1 MISRLEVWGERL
13 VVFST
18 FLFAVSIPTSMA
30 LDNIASGIGLLGL
43 LFLLISKK
51 LSPFPS
57 LKPLL
62 FLLVPQLL
70 EALIKFPAKI
80 FKTDFNL
87 HLVPY
92 FTVYRTLLK
101 KDYLEKLLLL
111 LAISSIV
118 LSFSVIFEAFTWQN
132 IKHIDW
138 SSLEFH
144 ADTIRPRGL
153 LNHWLTSGGVL
164 FLLFTLFTGA
174 FLYFRKLLYLTVSIF
189 LFVAL
194 IFDGSRSYWLGLGMF
209 LILLVISIGKK
220 RKEVWVAVLSLV
232 FLGVLSV
239 NIPFVKH
246 RFESIT
252 NTKDNW
258 SNLERLMIWNS
269 HFNAFI
275 KDYSFTEK
283 LFGAGYKADDYA
295 WKRFSSSFEKITG
308 KHSPSEKVLRSHF
321 HGGETHNI
329 YLKFLT
335 KYGIVGLLGYIAF
348 WGIIFYENL
357 RNETKYDVLIKT
369 LLAGYVGFLV
379 AGFFENNFT
388 DAEIQFAL
396 MFILGLNFALN
407 SEPKNECFE
416 EKYK

>member
-1 MISRLEVWGERL
+1 MFLTHSELLGNLPCFLLRYCYGNL
-13 VVFST
+13 VV
-18 FLFAVSIPTSMA
+18 L
-30 LDNIASGIGLLGL
+30 
-43 LFLLISKK
+43 
-51 LSPFPS
+51 
-57 LKPLL
+57 
-62 FLLVPQLL
+62 
-70 EALIKFPAKI
+70 
-80 FKTDFNL
+80 
-87 HLVPY
+87 
-92 FTVYRTLLK
+92 
-101 KDYLEKLLLL
+101 
-111 LAISSIV
+111 
-118 LSFSVIFEAFTWQN
+118 
-132 IKHIDW
+132 
-138 SSLEFH
+138 
-144 ADTIRPRGL
+144 
-153 LNHWLTSGGVL
+153 
-164 FLLFTLFTGA
+164 
-174 FLYFRKLLYLTVSIF
+174 
-189 LFVAL
+189 
-194 IFDGSRSYWLGLGMF
+194 
-209 LILLVISIGKK
+209 
-220 RKEVWVAVLSLV
+220 LSLV

-239 NIPFVKH
+239 IIPFVKH

-308 KHSPSEKVLRSHF
+308 KHSPSEKVLRRHF

-396 MFILGLNFALN
+396 MFILGLNFALLQRG
-407 SEPKNECFE
+407 SEKTPLRQKVSG
-416 EKYK
+416 

>member
-1 MISRLEVWGERL
+1 LISRLEVWGGRL

-51 LSPFPS
+51 AAPFPS

-62 FLLVPQLL
+62 FLLTPQLL
-70 EALIKFPAKI
+70 EALIKFPTKI
-80 FKTDFNL
+80 FKTDFNQ

-101 KDYLEKLLLL
+101 KDYLKKLLLL
-111 LAISSIV
+111 LAISSVV

-138 SSLEFH
+138 NSLRFH
-144 ADTIRPRGL
+144 SNVVRPHGL
-153 LNHWLTSGGVL
+153 FNNALTTAGVL
-164 FLLFTLFTGA
+164 FLLLTLFIGV
-174 FLYFRKLLYLTVSIF
+174 FLYFRKSFYGIVSSF

-194 IFDGSRSYWLGLGMF
+194 ILNSSRSYWLGL
-209 LILLVISIGKK
+209 
-220 RKEVWVAVLSLV
+220 LV
-232 FLGVLSV
+232 FLALLIVLV
-239 NIPFVKH
+239 GRKKRETWIFVFLLAFIGTFALNIPVVKE
-246 RFESIT
+246 RLKSIT
-252 NTKDNW
+252 DTKTNR
-258 SNLERLMIWNS
+258 SNLARLMIWDS
-269 HFNAFI
+269 HIQAFV
-275 KDYSFTEK
+275 KDYSLTEK
-283 LFGAGYKADDYA
+283 IVGAGYNADDYA
-295 WKRFSSSFEKITG
+295 WKRFQSSFEKVTG
-308 KHSPSEKVLRSHF
+308 RTPQSEETLKNYF
-321 HGGETHNI
+321 FGGETHNI

-335 KYGIVGLLGYIAF
+335 KYGVVGLLGYIAF

-357 RNETKYDVLIKT
+357 RNKTKYDVLIKT

-388 DAEIQFAL
+388 DAEVQFAL